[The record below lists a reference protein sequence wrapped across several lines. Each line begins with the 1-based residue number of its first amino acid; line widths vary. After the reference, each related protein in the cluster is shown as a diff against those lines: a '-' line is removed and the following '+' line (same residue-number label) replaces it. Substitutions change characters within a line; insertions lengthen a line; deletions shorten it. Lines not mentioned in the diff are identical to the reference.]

1 VKITVLNF
9 NSVES
14 NFFLFWALNQNQTLE
29 GSNFS
34 IQVAFSF
41 RNIENLIK
49 EFLFENYPSTTLNRG
64 NTGKMELEPSTETP

>member
-1 VKITVLNF
+1 VKKKTMLNF

-14 NFFLFWALNQNQTLE
+14 NFFLFWTLNQNQTLE

-49 EFLFENYPSTTLNRG
+49 EFLFEKYNFEQRKY
-64 NTGKMELEPSTETP
+64 GKIELELSTVTP